1 MPWTNREE
9 ALVRRLWSTHPA
21 AVIGQMI
28 GKKDYQV
35 RNRASKLGLGGTGR
49 QGRQHPPALINRVLQ
64 LYADNTAEQVAEIT
78 GLTVEQVRGIVKRA
92 RQA

>member
-1 MPWTNREE
+1 MTWTNQQE

-21 AVIGQMI
+21 AVIGQLI

-49 QGRQHPPALINRVLQ
+49 QGRQHPPALVNRVLQ
-64 LYADNTAEQVAEIT
+64 LYASHTAERVGEIT
-78 GLTVEQVRGIVKRA
+78 GLSTEQVRGIVKRA
-92 RQA
+92 RQP